1 MPISQIV
8 NENQL
13 DSWVRG
19 NSRIAQG
26 LIVELAWRL
35 VCASC
40 PRPNHRR
47 FPLSDSIGQH
57 GADGELETAI
67 GYEPFIPEGKSHW
80 EIGAGTNAKR
90 KANDDYRDSTKAVP
104 PEVRSETTFV
114 FVTPLSGR
122 VDWKDTW
129 KSDGIETWI
138 AEKKSLNEWKD
149 IRVID
154 GAQLVDW
161 VFQFPAIGHW
171 LGTSIGLHPSDFE
184 TAESLWSLL
193 REHGSPPPLCAELF
207 TTGRDKAESMLKRII
222 IDQNDTE
229 LRFDTRFPRHP
240 KDYICAFVAA
250 LPDEERMEH
259 QNRVL
264 IFQTEEAFKHAC
276 SLNERHVLVA
286 DFDLSTDTGT
296 QLIQRAKRRHA
307 VIYSSLPGG
316 VPHGNACD
324 LYQPTVQ
331 DMKQALVKSGYSDE
345 RARILT
351 NRAGRDLN
359 GLLRLIQGLSTHPDW
374 ATRSEAADL
383 AIAQLLGQWRDESP
397 GDKSAIEDL
406 SGNAYGE
413 WIVKIRQAASAKAA
427 PLEFAIGRWKFTSR
441 YEPWL
446 YLGSHIG
453 SDVLERFKTLA
464 IRVLTEPDP
473 RLELPKQQRFAA
485 SAYGKERKYSN
496 RLREGIAETLALLGS
511 HGDALTSCRNGL
523 PKSIAA
529 SVVNELLSGATS
541 HEWASLND
549 VLPLLAEASPDEFLK
564 AVGGAN
570 EKPDEP
576 FSGVFSEEGD
586 VFYGGSFMTGL
597 LWALESLAWNE
608 DYLMRVCGILANLA
622 AVDPG
627 GNWSNRPSNSLRG
640 ILLPWFPQTAATPER
655 RHAAVRSII
664 RDQPMIGWNLILQ
677 LLPENHS
684 VGHPTHRPKWQ
695 NFVPDNWSDGVTNG
709 QRWEDEGF
717 YADLALEIAGND
729 PAKLADL
736 LPFYFY
742 IHPRFSKFS
751 ENYRSRLLSESVL
764 SLSEEQRL
772 SLWMEISGKTSNH
785 RKYADSDA
793 WKVAEDMLQL
803 LEEVAEQIKPQEPS
817 VRHQRLFS
825 GRDFDLYDEKGN
837 WEEQRQ
843 RLLDKRIEALKEIYS
858 KGSNDALRNFWRS
871 VEAPHEVG
879 NACGSDDSL
888 ANDGVFLPDML
899 ESETDA
905 DFRFA
910 VAYVWRRYHNKSWD
924 WIENLDRSNWSVKS
938 KADFFAVLPSIKQ
951 VWERAEIELG
961 PDQDEYWTRARIHP
975 LSGQL
980 DGFEHVIRKL
990 ISVDRVDMAIQCFW
1004 LGDLWTENYPN
1015 LALEALEA
1023 FNPEKDRVDAHTI
1036 TEVFSHLQKDINID
1050 EERLAAMEVKFLS
1063 LLDRFGGTRPHT
1075 LYRRLTERP
1084 EFFCEVIRMIYRSR
1098 DEVSNEEE
1106 TKDNEDEQPTEVDES
1121 KASIVMNAYQLLRD
1135 WDYPPGSQRYGGF
1148 DSDVLKK
1155 WTEIVIASCATSG
1168 HKEVASH
1175 QIGEVLYYAP
1185 LAEDGL
1191 WIEPVCELLDSKDN
1205 PEFRRGLSIRIF
1217 NSRGVHGFSGGKDEI
1232 ELAEKWEKIATKAE
1246 NKGFIRL
1253 GATLRG
1259 LGKGYREDAKRSIDE
1274 DRYRFD

>member
-1 MPISQIV
+1 MPKLQII
-8 NENQL
+8 NEHQL
-13 DSWVRG
+13 DDWVSKNDRE
-19 NSRIAQG
+19 AQT
-26 LIVELAWRL
+26 LIVELINKL
-35 VCASC
+35 VSVSC
-40 PRPNHRR
+40 PNSTYQS
-47 FPLSDSIGQH
+47 FPLHVNQPGP
-57 GADGELETAI
+57 DGEVITEF
-67 GYEPFIPEGKSHW
+67 GYKSFIPDGRSFW
-80 EIGAGTNAKR
+80 EIKTSRKAGTEATEAYN
-90 KANDDYRDSTKAVP
+90 YYTKTI
-104 PEVRSETTFV
+104 PEDVRMASSFV
-114 FVTPLSGR
+114 FVTPRSSAS
-122 VDWKDTW
+122 DWQNTW
-129 KSDGIETWI
+129 KEEGIANWI
-138 AEKKSLNEWKD
+138 KTREDLNEWNAIK
-149 IRVID
+149 VIN
-154 GAQLVDW
+154 GAILADW
-161 VFQFPAIGHW
+161 LSFFPA
-171 LGTSIGLHPSDFE
+171 LGQWFACRILGLRSGFE
-184 TAESLWSLL
+184 TGYSRWELL
-193 REHGSPPPLCAELF
+193 RSYGEPPHLCHDLF
-207 TTGRDKAESMLKRII
+207 TAGRQEASHKLSGMLIQQESSRLRI
-222 IDQNDTE
+222 
-229 LRFDTRFPRHP
+229 DTRYPDHVADFVSAYLQTLDEKAQP
-240 KDYICAFVAA
+240 KF
-250 LPDEERMEH
+250 LP
-259 QNRVL
+259 RVL
-264 IFQTEEAFKHAC
+264 IFSSEDGWREAC
-276 SLNERHVLVA
+276 NLQERHIFVA
-286 DFDLSTDTGT
+286 DFDIDSKRGS
-296 QLIQRAKRRHA
+296 QLLQLATSSGHA
-307 VIYSSLPGG
+307 VVYPGYPGG
-316 VPHGNACD
+316 VPHGNVCD

-331 DMKQALVKSGYSDE
+331 DMKQALVKSGYTDE

-351 NRAGRDLN
+351 NRSGRDLN
-359 GLLRLIQGLSTHPDW
+359 GLLRLIQGMSTHPDW
-374 ATRSEAADL
+374 ATKSEAADF
-383 AIAQLLGQWRDESP
+383 AIALLIGQWKDEGE
-397 GDKSAIEDL
+397 GDQSAIGDL
-406 SGNAYGE
+406 SGKAYGE
-413 WIVKIRQAASAKAA
+413 WIAKIRKVASAKAA
-427 PLEFAIGRWKFTSR
+427 PLEYAIGRWKFTSR

-446 YLGSHIG
+446 YLGGQIG
-453 SDVLERFKTLA
+453 PDVLERFKTLA

-511 HGDALTSCRNGL
+511 HGDALTSCRSGL

-564 AVGGAN
+564 AVGGAS

-586 VFYGGSFMTGL
+586 VFYGGSFITGL

-608 DYLMRVCGILANLA
+608 DYLIRVCGILANLA

-684 VGHPTHRPKWQ
+684 MGHPTHRPKWQ

-751 ENYRSRLLSESVL
+751 ENYRNRLLSESVL

-825 GRDFDLYDEKGN
+825 GRDFDLYDEIGN

-843 RLLDKRIEALKEIYS
+843 RLLDKRIEALKEIYN

-871 VEAPHEVG
+871 VEAPNEVG

-888 ANDGVFLPDML
+888 ANDGVFLPDLL

-961 PDQDEYWTRARIHP
+961 SDQDEYWTRARIHP
-975 LSGQL
+975 QSGQL

-990 ISVDRVDMAIQCFW
+990 ISVGRVDMAIQCFW

-1036 TEVFSHLQKDINID
+1036 TEVFSHLQKEINID

-1106 TKDNEDEQPTEVDES
+1106 TEEDEQPTEVDES
-1121 KASIVMNAYQLLRD
+1121 KASIVRNAYQLLRD
-1135 WDYPPGSQRYGGF
+1135 WDYPPGSQRNGGF
-1148 DSDVLKK
+1148 DNDALKK
-1155 WTEIVIASCATSG
+1155 WTDAVIASCATSG

-1175 QIGEVLYYAP
+1175 QIGEVFYYAP

-1191 WIEPVCELLDSKDN
+1191 WIDPVCELLDSKDN
-1205 PEFRRGLSIRIF
+1205 PEFRRGLRIRIF

-1246 NKGFIRL
+1246 NKGFLRL
-1253 GATLRG
+1253 GTTLRG
-1259 LGKGYREDAKRSIDE
+1259 LGESYREDAKRSIDE